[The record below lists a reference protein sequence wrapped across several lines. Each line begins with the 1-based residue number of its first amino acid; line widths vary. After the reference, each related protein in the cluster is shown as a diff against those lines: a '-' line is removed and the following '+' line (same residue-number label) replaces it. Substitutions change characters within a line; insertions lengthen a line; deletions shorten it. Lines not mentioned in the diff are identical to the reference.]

1 MKLLSGIVL
10 ATCVFYVNAV
20 DHFVPIELEGNYQD
34 MGIQARAST
43 LSNIATLEIENV
55 SSDSLNC
62 KSVFHSGPEL
72 DVIRRA
78 VLDAGDEAVLSAKF
92 FRHVIRLKITLDCE
106 ASY

>member
-55 SSDSLNC
+55 SSDSLSC

-78 VLDAGDEAVLSAKF
+78 VLDAGGETVLSAKF
-92 FRHVIRLKITLDCE
+92 FRHVIKFKITLDCE
-106 ASY
+106 KSF